1 MNKAWLMQLWVFV
14 IGFLFCNL
22 HKRTFDP
29 VFRTLTALPIGWALF
44 GMCATIVYSVYFSAV
59 SQMVLLVVLALTTL
73 ALLLANMTQGS
84 LSRDSIL
91 LGGASL
97 VVLTGACFFV
107 DFLRIVTMTPDSSYI
122 VCFGLIIDLVN
133 Y

>member
-1 MNKAWLMQLWVFV
+1 MNKALLIQLWMFV

-22 HKRTFDP
+22 HKRTFEP

-44 GMCATIVYSVYFSAV
+44 GICATLVYCVYFSAA
-59 SQMVLLVVLALTTL
+59 SQMVLLVVLALITL
-73 ALLLANMTQGS
+73 ALLLANIRQGS

-97 VVLTGACFFV
+97 VVLTAACFLV
-107 DFLRIVTMTPDSSYI
+107 DVLSIVT
-122 VCFGLIIDLVN
+122 
-133 Y
+133 